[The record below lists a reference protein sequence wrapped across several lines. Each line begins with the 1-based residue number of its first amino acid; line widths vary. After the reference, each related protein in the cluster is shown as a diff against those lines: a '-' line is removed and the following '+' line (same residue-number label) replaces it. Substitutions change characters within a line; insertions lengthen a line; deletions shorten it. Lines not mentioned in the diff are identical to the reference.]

1 MPDFCGTGQK
11 LQGTML
17 NSSQSNVNN
26 QNVQSAQ
33 HKPSKCTVGPTQ
45 TIKMYSRP
53 NTNHQN
59 VQSAQHKPS
68 KCTVGEK
75 SSNFTSVSD
84 PYSLNPESGSS
95 QKSQSGS
102 KLFLTT
108 SEKKFIIS

>member
-26 QNVQSAQ
+26 
-33 HKPSKCTVGPTQ
+33 
-45 TIKMYSRP
+45 
-53 NTNHQN
+53 QN